1 MNKRF
6 SRTVA
11 AFILAF
17 TIAVAPVLPLSAYAA
32 DASALA
38 ITITN
43 LGLSA
48 SVSGNT
54 VTVTGSVKNP
64 AAPLEL
70 AIDSDVTVVWRANLT
85 GTPATGQ
92 SLGLILINNSSGG
105 RFVMESGRI
114 SAEGCYAINN
124 IGNDIIISGG
134 LVEATGT
141 LQCYAIKSD
150 YSSGKITVSGGT
162 VKVEGGAGSAAIYV
176 GGGGVEVSGGE
187 VLAVGTTSN
196 YAFYADG
203 SGIVDVTGGLV
214 FGYGGSIN
222 DIVASDITLVNN
234 GGTVLVW
241 DKSETGPFTAG
252 TATGLD
258 VDPSDTA
265 AWGRQNG
272 EGGIIYDTDKFLPIS
287 GVTVKAPPTAP
298 QNLTATTGD
307 GQVTLSWAAPDD
319 NGGAAISKYQYSVST
334 DGTDNWQDVPGSD
347 AATTGY
353 TVTGLTNG
361 TSYTFKVRAVN
372 GIGAGK
378 EASATATP
386 IEAPIPVATIGV
398 AGAGGAT
405 TITTN
410 GAALQMLAEVQPAN
424 ATNRAVTWTI
434 SGGSGAAVN
443 AETGLL
449 TATANGTVTVR
460 ATADDGSGVFGE
472 TAITISGQSGGVI
485 PVTSIAVTGA
495 GGATT
500 ITAYGGT
507 LQMLADVQPT
517 NATNRAVTWTI
528 SGGSGAAVNEAT
540 GLLTATAN
548 GTVTVRATAEDGSGV
563 FGQAEITISGQS
575 GGSSV
580 NSSNNGDSGS
590 SGGKDSVT
598 IGLPISPM
606 WLERIPAAI
615 LASEAKRE
623 NQNFVRTGYGYQY
636 GVRGNAWDR
645 LVNLQYQHDT
655 MDGKSVQVRLYVNEP
670 EKFTKDTLVSGWV
683 KGAEVDKVRGIFEK
697 WFSNKVRVIHFD
709 QQTDWEQPVGV
720 AARVDLAGMNT
731 ENLYFYSYD
740 KKANSYRRIE
750 KPAYWIDKN
759 GYLHFDTPYAGDIV
773 ISEGPLEK
781 K

>member
-1 MNKRF
+1 MNNRF
-6 SRTVA
+6 SRTVTA
-11 AFILAF
+11 LILTFA
-17 TIAVAPVLPLSAYAA
+17 IAVAPVLPLSAYAA
-32 DASALA
+32 DAPALETA
-38 ITITN
+38 ITT

-48 SVSGNT
+48 SVNGST

-64 AAPLEL
+64 AEPLIL
-70 AIDSDVTVVWRANLT
+70 NIDSDVTVVWRANLT
-85 GTPATGQ
+85 GAPVNNK
-92 SLGLILINNSSGG
+92 LYFILLEGDGNFEVKSGA
-105 RFVMESGRI
+105 I
-114 SAEGCYAINN
+114 SAQGCEAAINN
-124 IGNDIIISGG
+124 VGNVDIIISGG

-141 LQCYAIKSD
+141 GTYACYAIKSD

-162 VKVEGGAGSAAIYV
+162 VKVEGSAGSAAIYV

-187 VLAVGTTSN
+187 VIAVGATPN
-196 YAFYADG
+196 YAFYADSG
-203 SGIVDVTGGLV
+203 SVDVTGGLV
-214 FGYGGSIN
+214 FGYGNSTN
-222 DIVASDITLVNN
+222 DIANSNVSLDNT

-241 DKSETGPFTAG
+241 DNNETGPFTAG
-252 TATGLD
+252 DTTGLD
-258 VDPSDTA
+258 VDPSGSA

-272 EGGIIYDTDKFLPIS
+272 VGGIIYDTDKFLPIS
-287 GVTVKAPPTAP
+287 GVTVKAAPTAP
-298 QNLTATTGD
+298 QSFTAIPGD
-307 GQVTLSWAAPDD
+307 GQVTLSWEAPKD
-319 NGGAAISKYQYSVST
+319 NGGDLITKYKVSKD
-334 DGTDNWQDVPGSD
+334 DGVNWED
-347 AATTGY
+347 ASSNTGH
-353 TVTGLTNG
+353 TFTGLTNG
-361 TSYTFKVRAVN
+361 TLYTFKVRAVN
-372 GIGAGK
+372 GIGEGE

-386 IEAPIPVATIGV
+386 IEAPIPVTSIAVT
-398 AGAGGAT
+398 GAGGAT

-410 GAALQMLAEVQPAN
+410 GGALQMLAEVQPAN

-443 AETGLL
+443 PTTGLL

-507 LQMLADVQPT
+507 LQMLADVQPA

-580 NSSNNGDSGS
+580 NSSNNGDSGN

-598 IGLPISPM
+598 IGVPISPM
-606 WLERIPAAI
+606 WLERIPAAT

-623 NQNFVRTGYGYQY
+623 NRNFVRTGYGYQY

-670 EKFTKDTLVSGWV
+670 ERFTKDTLVSGWV

-709 QQTDWEQPVGV
+709 QQADWEQPVGV

-773 ISEGPLEK
+773 ISENPLEK